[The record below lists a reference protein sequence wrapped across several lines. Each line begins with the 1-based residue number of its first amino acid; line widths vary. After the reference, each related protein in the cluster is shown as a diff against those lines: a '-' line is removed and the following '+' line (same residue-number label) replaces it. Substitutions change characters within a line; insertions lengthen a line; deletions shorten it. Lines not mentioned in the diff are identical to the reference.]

1 MNQPC
6 LKFPNAANIKIIKL
20 MIPLWYRSIGV
31 FLAEQLGS
39 CVRSELR
46 RVALQ
51 SLEIIELQILQ
62 IEEKND

>member
-1 MNQPC
+1 MNQRR
-6 LKFPNAANIKIIKL
+6 LKFRNAANIKIIKL
-20 MIPLWYRSIGV
+20 MISLWYRSLGV
-31 FLAEQLGS
+31 ILAEQHGS

-46 RVALQ
+46 K

>member
-20 MIPLWYRSIGV
+20 MIPLWKRSLGV
-31 FLAEQLGS
+31 FLAEQHGS

-46 RVALQ
+46 RAALQ

-62 IEEKND
+62 IEEKK